1 MKNYKSNQLRN
12 LAIIAHGGTGKTS
25 LAEAML
31 YLSGGI
37 DRFCRVDDGAST
49 MDYDADEI
57 KRKISISASVAPVEW
72 KDCKINLID
81 TPGYADFVGEV
92 IGALSVA
99 DMAVILADAVGGVE
113 VGTELTWGYAD
124 ERNLPRMVV
133 VSRMDRENSDFQKV
147 VTALKETFGNAVAPI
162 QLPIGTADNF
172 TGVIDLIKMKAYTW
186 TDATGK
192 NFKEGPIP
200 SEYEGKANEY
210 REALM
215 EFAAESDEDLL
226 TKFFEGEE
234 LTQEEFERG
243 IAMGIATNTF
253 YPVTCCSSSK
263 LIGIQTLLDAIALY
277 APSPVTANKTKVTNV
292 SSGEEIELAADSSA
306 AMTAMVFKT
315 LADPYVGKVT
325 LFRVYSGVFNSDST
339 VYNATKDKTE
349 RIGQVFF
356 LKGKQQI
363 PTSEVVAGDIAGV
376 AKLAETTTGDT
387 FCDKDN
393 AIMFPAINFH
403 EPVLSLAM
411 KPKAKGDEEKIG
423 SGLARLQEED
433 PTIRYMKDAETNELV
448 VSGMGEMHVEVISD
462 RLKRKFGVEV
472 TLDTPIIAYRET
484 IKGTVKVEG
493 KHKKQS
499 GGRGQYGHVW
509 IEFSPLPTG
518 SGFEF
523 EDKVF
528 GGAVPRQFI
537 PAVEKGLREAIPDGL
552 LAGYP
557 LVDFKASL
565 YDGSSHAVDSS
576 EMAFKIAA
584 QLAIKKAWEEANAVL
599 LEPIVKAE
607 VRVPEQ
613 YMGDVIGD
621 FNKKRGRIL
630 GMDPAGKF
638 QIINALVPA
647 SEMFKYSIDLR
658 SMTGGRGTFK
668 TEFDHYEE
676 VPAQIAQ
683 QIIENS
689 PKNKQS

>member
-1 MKNYKSNQLRN
+1 
-12 LAIIAHGGTGKTS
+12 
-25 LAEAML
+25 ML

-124 ERNLPRMVV
+124 QRNLPRMVV
-133 VSRMDRENSDFQKV
+133 VSRMDRENADFKKV
-147 VTALKETFGNAVAPI
+147 VTALKDAFGNNVVPI
-162 QLPIGTADNF
+162 QLPIGTADKF
-172 TGVIDLIKMKAYTW
+172 TGVVDLIKMKAYTW
-186 TDATGK
+186 KDATGK
-192 NFKEGPIP
+192 NFTECPIP
-200 SEYEGKANEY
+200 SELEGMAQEY
-210 REALM
+210 RDALV
-215 EFAAESDEDLL
+215 EFAAESDEELL

-234 LTQEEFERG
+234 LTQEELERG
-243 IAMGIATNTF
+243 IAMGIAASTF
-253 YPVTCCSSSK
+253 YPVTCASSMK
-263 LIGIQTLLDAIALY
+263 LVGIQTLLDAIASY
-277 APSPVTANKTKVTNV
+277 APSPVTSQKVKVKKVDDGSEVELNADP
-292 SSGEEIELAADSSA
+292 SSPLA
-306 AMTAMVFKT
+306 AMVFKT

-325 LFRVYSGVFNSDST
+325 LFRVYSGVFKSDSS
-339 VYNATKDKTE
+339 VYNSTKDKTE

-363 PTSEVVAGDIAGV
+363 PTDEVVAGDIAGV

-393 AIMFPAINFH
+393 PIAFPPINFP
-403 EPVLSLAM
+403 EPELSLAM
-411 KPKAKGDEEKIG
+411 QPKAKGDEEKIG
-423 SGLARLQEED
+423 SGLVRLQEED
-433 PTIRYMKDAETNELV
+433 PTIRYMKDPETNELV

-472 TLDTPIIAYRET
+472 TLETPIIAYRET

-537 PAVEKGLREAIPDGL
+537 PAVEKGLREIIPEGI

-607 VRVPEQ
+607 VKVPEQ

-621 FNKKRGRIL
+621 FNKKRGKIL
-630 GMDPAGKF
+630 GMDPEGKF
-638 QIINALVPA
+638 QIIRALVPA

-683 QIIENS
+683 QIIANS
-689 PKNKQS
+689 PKNKQD